1 MLAGVFLVSYALVP
15 VLGAGQ
21 LYGVSRAVREIG
33 LPVSMPLLLP
43 AGAFALPLALVAG
56 GLICE
61 LYGRR
66 RARALLVV
74 ALVLTGGLLGLLWAT
89 DHVPDFDG
97 GTTRAFGPGLA
108 FAGCAI
114 LTCFLQLELLHGLGR
129 AMRGRHLW
137 LRNTVSAVVGLA
149 AGWGGFAMIVRYVP
163 RVALPPLAGF
173 EPIEQLT
180 MITITASA
188 VSALATIAL
197 TLVMYVARRAL
208 AIYLRVEPFPSDAQA
223 DDREPRRHEPA
234 FADRVPARKPPAQIV
249 EPSPSASQSGPSHS
263 RPFTRDE
270 VAFFDA
276 GEELATKSA
285 ADSFSDLNPRKR

>member
-33 LPVSMPLLLP
+33 VPVSMQLLLP
-43 AGAFALPLALVAG
+43 IGAFALPIALVAG

-66 RARALLVV
+66 RARALLLV
-74 ALVLTGGLLGLLWAT
+74 ALALTGGLLGLLWAT

-129 AMRGRHLW
+129 AMRGRHLG
-137 LRNTVSAVVGLA
+137 LRNTVAAVVSLA
-149 AGWGGFAMIVRYVP
+149 AGWGSFAMILLYVP

-180 MITITASA
+180 AITITASA
-188 VSALATIAL
+188 VSVLATIAL
-197 TLVMYVARRAL
+197 TLVMYVARKAL
-208 AIYLRVEPFPSDAQA
+208 AIYLRIEPFPSDA
-223 DDREPRRHEPA
+223 DDDEPRRHEPA
-234 FADRVPARKPPAQIV
+234 FADRAPARKPPAQIV